1 MHHSVHDF
9 FSKLFIFSLLIYLPS
24 NIKAADWEI
33 GKTAIIEKTITG
45 KVTAPDGEELVGVTV
60 TETGNNNGTV
70 TDANGNY
77 RIRVS
82 DAAQSIEFSYLSYLR
97 QVVNIDGRSVIDVV
111 LETDNKTLSEV
122 IVIGYNTEKK
132 ALLTGAIGEVK
143 SSDLKDIPV
152 PGIDGI
158 LQGQTAGVQVSQN
171 SGTPGGAMSVR
182 IRGVSSIGG
191 SSQPLY
197 VIDGIPVTTGDFAQ
211 IGYEGQGVNALSD
224 LSPNDIESISVLKD
238 AAAAAIYGA
247 RASNGVV
254 LITTKRGGN
263 RKSVINFNAYYGVQQ
278 AWKTLDM
285 LDAKDWMLYRNDL
298 AGSEVFTPDDMN
310 NIQTNTDWQQ
320 VIFRTA
326 PMSNYELS
334 STSGNDKTSVFMSGN
349 LFQQEGILIGTDYQ
363 RINGRLNVDHKM
375 SKKLTIGTSIGL
387 SRAQTNRVEGDQSL
401 HGPLPNGISTPAI
414 FPVFNEDGTY
424 NQEGPY
430 SNAVSIANEAINQN
444 FSFRTIANVYADYK
458 ILPGLTLSTKWGA
471 DFLNFREH
479 AYESIK
485 TVQGAKFNGL
495 GFETYTNVLNVVSNN
510 FLRYQKSIKKH
521 SMEVMGG
528 YSFERY
534 ENRSSFIR
542 AQDFADPG
550 LQYINSATTIVSAS
564 TSGFE
569 SGIRSFFGRA
579 NYNFD
584 NKYLFTF
591 SGRLDGS
598 SRFGENNRNGF
609 FPAASAAWR
618 IGEESFFNVK
628 SKSELK
634 KKAS

>member
-1 MHHSVHDF
+1 MNHSVHAF
-9 FSKLFIFSLLIYLPS
+9 FSKLFIFSLLIYLPTS
-24 NIKAADWEI
+24 TQAAHLDVKKI
-33 GKTAIIEKTITG
+33 AVIQKNITG
-45 KVTAPDGEELVGVTV
+45 KVTAPDGEELVGVTI
-60 TETGNNNGTV
+60 TETGSTNGTV

-77 RIRVS
+77 RMSVS
-82 DAAQSIEFSYLSYLR
+82 DAAQSIEFSYLGYLR
-97 QVVNIDGRSVIDVV
+97 QVISIDGRQVIDVV
-111 LETDNKTLSEV
+111 LETDNKTLREV
-122 IVIGYNTEKK
+122 VVVGYNTEKK

-263 RKSVINFNAYYGVQQ
+263 QKSVINFNAYYGVQQ

-285 LDAKDWMLYRNDL
+285 LNAKDWMLYRNDL
-298 AGSEVFTPDDMN
+298 AGSEVFTPDDIN
-310 NIQTNTDWQQ
+310 NIKINTDWQQ

-349 LFQQEGILIGTDYQ
+349 LFQQEGILVGTDYQ

-375 SKKLTIGTSIGL
+375 SKKMTVGASIGL
-387 SRAQTNRVEGDQSL
+387 SRAKTNRVEGDQSL

-414 FPVFNEDGTY
+414 FPVYNADGTY

-430 SNAVSIANEAINQN
+430 SNAISIANEAINQN

-458 ILPGLTLSTKWGA
+458 ILPGLTFSTKWGA

-510 FLRYQKSIKKH
+510 FLRYQKTIQKH
-521 SMEVMGG
+521 TMEVMGG

-569 SGIRSFFGRA
+569 SGIRSYFGRA

-618 IGEESFFNVK
+618 IGEESFF
-628 SKSELK
+628 
-634 KKAS
+634 